1 LKNYWPSAVTN
12 LLDEQ
17 IAMIKN
23 VLDASAVLAVLNGE
37 RGEKKVI
44 PLLSESAVSSVNL
57 TEVAAKLLETG
68 MDEASAR
75 LAVSVLGIGEI
86 IDFTKD
92 LAWEAARLRPLT
104 KQYGLSLGDRA
115 CLALAIKLK
124 VSAVTADKEWS
135 KLKLCRV
142 IVIR

>member
-1 LKNYWPSAVTN
+1 
-12 LLDEQ
+12 
-17 IAMIKN
+17 MIKN

-37 RGEKKVI
+37 LGQKKVI
-44 PLLSESAVSSVNL
+44 PILAESAISSVNL
-57 TEVAAKLLETG
+57 TEVAAKLLEAG
-68 MDEASAR
+68 MDEAGAR

-86 IDFTKD
+86 VDFTED
-92 LAWEAARLRPLT
+92 FAWEAARLRPLT

-115 CLALAIKLK
+115 CLALSIKLK
-124 VSAVTADKEWS
+124 VPAITADKQWS

>member
-1 LKNYWPSAVTN
+1 
-12 LLDEQ
+12 
-17 IAMIKN
+17 MIKN
-23 VLDASAVLAVLNGE
+23 VLDASAILAVLNGE
-37 RGEKKVI
+37 RGEKKVV
-44 PLLSESAVSSVNL
+44 PLLAESAISTVNL
-57 TEVAAKLLETG
+57 TEVAAKLLEAG
-68 MDEASAR
+68 MDETSAQ
-75 LAVSVLGIGEI
+75 LAIAVLGIGEI
-86 IDFTKD
+86 ADFTKD